1 MVGLTSTPF
10 LEKSAEFLCTN
21 QYTIQRLLFFICKT
35 ILGVGAMMKVTYF
48 DILLEHQFA
57 GHSLQQYSTGSLCFI
72 GLSPSLCKRHSFGL
86 EHVHG
91 TWNKVVQIHNCAIW
105 IDVSRML
112 SLNMHTHSL
121 CEVQVSSV
129 HNNQEVK
136 HEESW
141 AFIFCFSIMY
151 RSKHIDFIE
160 FKIDMKL

>member
-1 MVGLTSTPF
+1 MGEITKNVNDKDSHCLGFRYRYARSGFFNSWSVSQVPRSWKSQQNFYAQTSTRF
-10 LEKSAEFLCTN
+10 SVSCSSFA
-21 QYTIQRLLFFICKT
+21 KT

-48 DILLEHQFA
+48 DILLVHQFA

-121 CEVQVSSV
+121 CEV
-129 HNNQEVK
+129 
-136 HEESW
+136 
-141 AFIFCFSIMY
+141 
-151 RSKHIDFIE
+151 
-160 FKIDMKL
+160 